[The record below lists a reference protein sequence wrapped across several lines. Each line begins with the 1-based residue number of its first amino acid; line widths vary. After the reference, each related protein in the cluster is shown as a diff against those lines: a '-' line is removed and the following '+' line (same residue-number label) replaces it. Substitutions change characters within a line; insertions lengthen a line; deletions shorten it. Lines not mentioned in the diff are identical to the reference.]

1 MKSVG
6 DTFIPFV
13 QERDSIGRMYTQTLV
28 NNRIKTNIIE
38 ERRIAAASSQLY
50 DQPNKVQNSGARG
63 KFNRTEM
70 SMLDNLNH
78 TADSQF

>member
-1 MKSVG
+1 MG

-38 ERRIAAASSQLY
+38 ERRIAAASSQMY
-50 DQPNKVQNSGARG
+50 DQPNKGQSNGARG
-63 KFNRTEM
+63 KINRTEM
-70 SMLDNLNH
+70 SMQDNLNH